1 MEGDFY
7 TILKSKAHQYIM
19 LAYDLT
25 EKFPRSELF
34 GSVSQ
39 LRRASL
45 SIMLNFTEGFARL
58 RPKVKLQFWETAYG
72 SSKECQYLVFLARE
86 RKWISPGEYQKIFYL
101 VEEISKML
109 WRVIEGLKNSINEV
123 N

>member
-1 MEGDFY
+1 M
-7 TILKSKAHQYIM
+7 S
-19 LAYDLT
+19 AYDLT

-45 SIMLNFTEGFARL
+45 SIMLNYTEGFARL

-72 SSKECQYLVFLARE
+72 SSKECQYLIFLAKE
-86 RKWISPGEYQKIFYL
+86 RNWISAKEYETAFGL
-101 VEEISKML
+101 VEETSKML
-109 WRVIEGLKNSINEV
+109 WKIIEGLQNSLKD
-123 N
+123 